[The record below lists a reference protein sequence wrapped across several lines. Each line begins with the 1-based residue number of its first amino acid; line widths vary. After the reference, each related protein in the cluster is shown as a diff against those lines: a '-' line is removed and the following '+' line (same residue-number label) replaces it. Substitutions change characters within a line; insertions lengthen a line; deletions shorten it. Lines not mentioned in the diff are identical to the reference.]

1 MLWLVR
7 WDSRSRPS
15 FSEPCSSPL
24 SHPPRPLQQYDAPV
38 LEATKLY
45 QRKAGEEIT
54 EQMYNFTDKE
64 NNEVTLRPEM
74 TPSLA
79 RMVLGRMQVT
89 QLL

>member
-1 MLWLVR
+1 M
-7 WDSRSRPS
+7 
-15 FSEPCSSPL
+15 
-24 SHPPRPLQQYDAPV
+24 

-64 NNEVTLRPEM
+64 GNEVTLRPEM

-79 RMVLGRMQVT
+79 RMVLGRMQVPPDHCHPRKIDEKNC
-89 QLL
+89 